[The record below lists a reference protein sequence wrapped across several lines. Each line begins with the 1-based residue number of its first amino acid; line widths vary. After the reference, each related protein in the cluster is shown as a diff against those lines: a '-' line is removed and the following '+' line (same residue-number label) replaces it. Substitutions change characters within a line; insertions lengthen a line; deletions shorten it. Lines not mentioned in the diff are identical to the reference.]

1 MFNNWLLSWHTIGE
15 LVLAHRH
22 RWRSTARG
30 AIAEERMDPLSC
42 PAGSVAAWIQN
53 SRCCWWFCWSAS
65 APPQTPGRTQTSQPS
80 RTATGGVHT
89 SVAIGEPRAGV
100 TGACCTAPA
109 RGPYAPCSR
118 PCHRRN
124 VTSPNAR
131 GRASRAPSRPPA
143 APLSRARSPS
153 SSSTH
158 LSRTVVCVPR
168 NVNVSVCLSIHVAAP
183 GVPWDFFFLIG
194 NEAVFQSELHKTQL
208 FMCGYHYFITF
219 TGNHSQN
226 HKRSTWAHESRVD
239 WIPRCCLL
247 CQARQKKNCVW
258 LVRWLSQ
265 FPRRQG
271 FLLLAWAS
279 QNCSPLLARLALSSE
294 AR

>member
-1 MFNNWLLSWHTIGE
+1 MGAEGDVDVLCVVVVVLPTE
-15 LVLAHRH
+15 LAYDRGAGPGLANRH

-118 PCHRRN
+118 PWHRRN

-131 GRASRAPSRPPA
+131 ARAAGRPLFPA
-143 APLSRARSPS
+143 
-153 SSSTH
+153 
-158 LSRTVVCVPR
+158 
-168 NVNVSVCLSIHVAAP
+168 
-183 GVPWDFFFLIG
+183 
-194 NEAVFQSELHKTQL
+194 
-208 FMCGYHYFITF
+208 
-219 TGNHSQN
+219 
-226 HKRSTWAHESRVD
+226 ES
-239 WIPRCCLL
+239 
-247 CQARQKKNCVW
+247 
-258 LVRWLSQ
+258 
-265 FPRRQG
+265 
-271 FLLLAWAS
+271 
-279 QNCSPLLARLALSSE
+279 
-294 AR
+294 